1 MKRSSLSIRNT
12 CIKQF
17 CSHKVRDFAM
27 AFRVRTLFGKF
38 EKRAPDEKWQLVIFS
53 HGMFVALMFL
63 FRILILLLVNNTMD
77 NVSKSGLNT
86 THCYNL

>member
-1 MKRSSLSIRNT
+1 M
-12 CIKQF
+12 CIKQL
-17 CSHKVRDFAM
+17 CSHSCRHKVRNFAM
-27 AFRVRTLFGKF
+27 AFRVRKRFGNL

-77 NVSKSGLNT
+77 NVSKVD
-86 THCYNL
+86 